1 MTAKN
6 EKKENDRI
14 SFDFPNNFNFL
25 SLPPYWFSQLIFQ
38 KLSPPPPITQF
49 FQKFH
54 SSPFIE
60 WEGVEKKLWLL
71 KHALVIVHW
80 SWYFM
85 EENEIERF
93 IINLHE
99 RWLRIFYEDYNS
111 CFSILKK
118 EKFVYNC
125 LYWPSNYSGI
135 QCEENYFQLNDEW
148 YSFYESI

>member
-1 MTAKN
+1 MR
-6 EKKENDRI
+6 KKKMAGSHSISRI
-14 SFDFPNNFNFL
+14 I
-25 SLPPYWFSQLIFQ
+25 LIFSPFPHSGFPHWFF
-38 KLSPPPPITQF
+38 KNYPPPLPLQF

-54 SSPFIE
+54 SSRFIE

-111 CFSILKK
+111 CFNILKK
-118 EKFVYNC
+118 EKFVNNC

-135 QCEENYFQLNDEW
+135 QSEENYFQLNDEW